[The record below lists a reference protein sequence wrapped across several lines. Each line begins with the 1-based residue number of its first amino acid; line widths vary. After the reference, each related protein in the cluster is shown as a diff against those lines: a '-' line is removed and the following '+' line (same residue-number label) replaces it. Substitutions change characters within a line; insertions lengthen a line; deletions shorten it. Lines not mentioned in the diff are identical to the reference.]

1 MLMLGE
7 NSVVSSRKFHK
18 LTRYIAALTVLTEFS
33 WLQYKCQWKS
43 DFFLSCDGQV
53 TNKTMRTRTT
63 SQHISPLVGSSTG
76 PCAFQWRVIPGPKFK
91 DPLLPFI
98 DQAGENLPKS
108 KITAYDVLHLFGV
121 YLRVQKPRGPDSTG
135 THRFKFLQFFDP
147 LCMHV
152 EGFCPH
158 KGSKADPTPA
168 AKHSTFGFSFCRN
181 SEVNEMTS
189 APSQD
194 GTSGVCR
201 VRWFLRPLFLLSSQ
215 SLSNHSHRIEIKG
228 VGRSI
233 SQSVCFQMDAILF
246 STTIKWCNLDQTT
259 KIMPTFALCWCDWM
273 CLWIH
278 GKSVLSRF
286 VTAPFSYVWV
296 WCGCLHFTEKVGK
309 TRTCVRTKPL
319 TTGCTLQDRVSW
331 MVNKF
336 QRTVIYL
343 ARVAVSE
350 ATSFPPA
357 RRQMTLKITCKW
369 WSYHDHDELVPTE
382 SSAARWFFFFSLSL
396 SLSLSL
402 SPRTTSTAV
411 GFSLWY
417 FTHKVN
423 HFGPINHKTG
433 SAHKLSFHCW
443 AKNSFVDKQRE
454 AAVTVSPVCPI
465 PFTQF
470 CARTLLDHN
479 ISQVIPFL
487 NTYSSACQE
496 KWWPFSLV

>member
-1 MLMLGE
+1 
-7 NSVVSSRKFHK
+7 
-18 LTRYIAALTVLTEFS
+18 
-33 WLQYKCQWKS
+33 
-43 DFFLSCDGQV
+43 
-53 TNKTMRTRTT
+53 MRTRTT

-246 STTIKWCNLDQTT
+246 STTIK
-259 KIMPTFALCWCDWM
+259 
-273 CLWIH
+273 
-278 GKSVLSRF
+278 
-286 VTAPFSYVWV
+286 
-296 WCGCLHFTEKVGK
+296 
-309 TRTCVRTKPL
+309 
-319 TTGCTLQDRVSW
+319 
-331 MVNKF
+331 
-336 QRTVIYL
+336 
-343 ARVAVSE
+343 
-350 ATSFPPA
+350 
-357 RRQMTLKITCKW
+357 
-369 WSYHDHDELVPTE
+369 
-382 SSAARWFFFFSLSL
+382 
-396 SLSLSL
+396 
-402 SPRTTSTAV
+402 
-411 GFSLWY
+411 
-417 FTHKVN
+417 
-423 HFGPINHKTG
+423 
-433 SAHKLSFHCW
+433 
-443 AKNSFVDKQRE
+443 
-454 AAVTVSPVCPI
+454 
-465 PFTQF
+465 
-470 CARTLLDHN
+470 
-479 ISQVIPFL
+479 
-487 NTYSSACQE
+487 
-496 KWWPFSLV
+496 